1 VSDTATDLYWDP
13 FDEHL
18 NADPYAVFRRM
29 RDEAPLYYNER
40 HDFYAVSRADDVER
54 AFTDYKRL
62 ISGHSDILEFIKA
75 DVDFPPG
82 MFIFEDPPQH
92 TMHRGLLSRV
102 FTPKKMLA
110 LEPDVREF
118 CARCLDPFV
127 GSDGF
132 DFVED
137 FAAIVAARVIGMLL
151 GIPERDQMAV
161 RDRQASHSAP
171 GAKDADLSHFD
182 GAMFAEYIEWR
193 EEHPSDDL
201 MTALLQA
208 EFQDETGTTRRLT
221 RTEILTSVNLLAGAG
236 NDTTAKLIGWSGKLL
251 SDHPEQRKL
260 LVEDPGLIP
269 NAIEEI
275 LRYETPGM
283 QNARY
288 AAEDIEFTGGVV
300 PAGSALVCII
310 ASANRD
316 ERRFPEPD
324 RFDVRRGPTG
334 IMTFS
339 FGLHFCLGAAL
350 ARLQGRVALDEVLKR
365 FPEWTV
371 DASREVLRPTST
383 TRGYDRLPVML

>member
-1 VSDTATDLYWDP
+1 
-13 FDEHL
+13 
-18 NADPYAVFRRM
+18 
-29 RDEAPLYYNER
+29 
-40 HDFYAVSRADDVER
+40 
-54 AFTDYKRL
+54 
-62 ISGHSDILEFIKA
+62 
-75 DVDFPPG
+75 

-110 LEPDVREF
+110 LEPEVREF

-132 DFVED
+132 DFVQD

-161 RDRQASHSAP
+161 QERQASRRAP

-260 LVEDPGLIP
+260 LVEDPGSHP
-269 NAIEEI
+269 Q
-275 LRYETPGM
+275 R
-283 QNARY
+283 
-288 AAEDIEFTGGVV
+288 
-300 PAGSALVCII
+300 
-310 ASANRD
+310 
-316 ERRFPEPD
+316 
-324 RFDVRRGPTG
+324 RRGDPPLRDPG
-334 IMTFS
+334 DAERP
-339 FGLHFCLGAAL
+339 LC
-350 ARLQGRVALDEVLKR
+350 RRGRRD
-365 FPEWTV
+365 
-371 DASREVLRPTST
+371 
-383 TRGYDRLPVML
+383 LPVASFLPGPRSSASWRRRTATSVGSPNPTASTSAADRRAS

>member
-1 VSDTATDLYWDP
+1 VSTTATDLYWDP
-13 FDEHL
+13 FDEQL

-54 AFTDYKRL
+54 AFTDQTRL
-62 ISGHSDILEFIKA
+62 INGRSDILEFIKA
-75 DVDFPPG
+75 GVDFPPG

-92 TMHRGLLSRV
+92 TMHRGVLSRV

-118 CARCLDPFV
+118 CAQCLDPFV
-127 GSDGF
+127 ESDGF
-132 DFVED
+132 DFVRD

-151 GIPERDQMAV
+151 GIPESDQMAV
-161 RDRQASHSAP
+161 RERQESHNAP
-171 GAKDADLSHFD
+171 GPKDADLSHFD

-208 EFQDETGTTRRLT
+208 EFQDENGTTRRLT
-221 RTEILTSVNLLAGAG
+221 RTEVLTSINLLAGAG
-236 NDTTAKLIGWSGKLL
+236 NDTTAKLIGWTGKLL

-288 AAEDIEFTGGVV
+288 AAEEVEFAGRIV
-300 PAGSALVCII
+300 PAGSALVCIM

-383 TRGYDRLPVML
+383 TRGYDRLPVAL

>member
-1 VSDTATDLYWDP
+1 
-13 FDEHL
+13 
-18 NADPYAVFRRM
+18 
-29 RDEAPLYYNER
+29 
-40 HDFYAVSRADDVER
+40 
-54 AFTDYKRL
+54 
-62 ISGHSDILEFIKA
+62 
-75 DVDFPPG
+75 

-110 LEPDVREF
+110 LEPEVREF

-127 GSDGF
+127 GSEGF
-132 DFVED
+132 DFVQD

-151 GIPERDQMAV
+151 GIPEEDQMAV
-161 RDRQASHSAP
+161 QERQAARSAT
-171 GAKDADLSHFD
+171 GARDADLSHFD

-201 MTALLQA
+201 MTAMLNA
-208 EFQDETGTTRRLT
+208 EFQDENGTTRRLT

-236 NDTTAKLIGWSGKLL
+236 NDTTAKLIGWTGKLL
-251 SDHPEQRKL
+251 SDHPEQRRL
-260 LVEDPGLIP
+260 LLEDPALIP
-269 NAIEEI
+269 SAVEEI

-288 AAEDIEFTGGVV
+288 AVEDIEIAGGIV
-300 PAGSALVCII
+300 PAGAALVCIM

-324 RFDVRRGPTG
+324 RFDVRRGPAG
-334 IMTFS
+334 IMTFA

-350 ARLQGRVALDEVLKR
+350 ARLQGRVALEEVLKR

-371 DASREVLRPTST
+371 DASGAVLRPTST